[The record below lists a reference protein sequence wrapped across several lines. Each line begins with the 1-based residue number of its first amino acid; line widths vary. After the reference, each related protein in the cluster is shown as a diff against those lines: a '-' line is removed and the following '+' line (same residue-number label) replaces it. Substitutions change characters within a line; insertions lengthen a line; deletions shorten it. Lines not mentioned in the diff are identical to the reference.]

1 MDVLAV
7 VRNKSSADKI
17 SRNLDIGETLPT
29 DNVTMVEA
37 DVTSDGD
44 DGVKGVVEKVR
55 NGKLQ
60 GFQHVYSTGM
70 CRLHR
75 RLGYPLDANARQLAC
90 IISPAFPSTISTWLI
105 IEE

>member
-7 VRNKSSADKI
+7 VRNKPSADKI
-17 SRNLDIGETLPT
+17 TRNLDIGENLPT

-44 DGVKGVVEKVR
+44 DGVKGVVEKVM

-60 GFQHVYSTGM
+60 GFQHVYSTSM
-70 CRLHR
+70 YRLHE
-75 RLGYPLDANARQLAC
+75 RLRYP
-90 IISPAFPSTISTWLI
+90 
-105 IEE
+105 